1 MFNEIVKSFKLNS
14 DRLALVSG
22 SSEYSYK
29 QLATETFRKRDVFVS
44 AGISNTHVVVLIGD
58 FSFDGLTSLLAL
70 FMCKSAVI
78 PLTRQAYEKLA
89 SHIETLEYDFL
100 VDDNGLLNKS
110 QKLGVRKLSP
120 DDWRLVLSKKAASL
134 IVFTSGSTGSPK
146 AIAHDLD
153 DLCYRYLT
161 PKPPI
166 SSICF
171 LLFDHMG
178 GINTILFL
186 LFRGGL
192 AVNLEDR
199 NMNTICKLIE
209 KYKVELLPATPSFL
223 SQLLISKAYFSYD
236 LSSLRVISYGTEIMS
251 QAVLEKLNRVFPG
264 CTIKQT
270 YGLSETGVFDI
281 KSKANDSLWF
291 RFNDKGVNYKVEQ
304 GILWVKT
311 KSNLLG
317 KISFDSGKC
326 ILEKTEAEWYCTN
339 DLVEESEGFLKILG
353 RNSDLINVGGVKVYP
368 GEVENCL
375 LELDFIEDALVK
387 AKKNALTGQIV
398 VAYIKLNKSIDP
410 TEALNKIKRHCRLS
424 LDNYKRPVQYI
435 FDWEVSVND
444 RFKKVRI

>member
-1 MFNEIVKSFKLNS
+1 MFDEIVQRFNLNS

-29 QLATETFRKRDVFVS
+29 QLASETFRKRSVFLA
-44 AGISNTHVVVLIGD
+44 AGISNNHVVVLIGD

-89 SHIETLEYDFL
+89 SYVELLEYDFL
-100 VDDNGLLNKS
+100 IVENGLIKKS
-110 QKLGVRKLSP
+110 ERAGAHNLSP
-120 DDWRLVLSKKAASL
+120 DDWRSVLSKKAASL

-161 PKPPI
+161 PKPPL

-192 AVNLEDR
+192 AINLEDR
-199 NMNTICKLIE
+199 HMDTICKLIE
-209 KYKVELLPATPSFL
+209 KYRVELLPATPSFL
-223 SQLLISKAYFSYD
+223 SQLLISKAYSIYD

-251 QAVLEKLNRVFPG
+251 QSVLKKLNYVFPN

-281 KSKANDSLWF
+281 KSRANDSLWF
-291 RFNDKGVNYKVEQ
+291 RFNDKGVNYKIEQ

-311 KSNLLG
+311 RSNLLG
-317 KISFDSGKC
+317 KISFDGGKC
-326 ILEKTEAEWYCTN
+326 ILEKTQLEWYCTN

-353 RNSDLINVGGVKVYP
+353 RNTDLINISGLKVYP

-375 LELDFIEDALVK
+375 LELDFVEDALVK
-387 AKKNALTGQIV
+387 AKKNTLTGQIV
-398 VAYIKLNKSIDP
+398 VAYIKLNKSIEP
-410 TEALNKIKRHCRLS
+410 IEALSKIKQHCRLS
-424 LDNYKRPVQYI
+424 LDNYKRPMQYI
-435 FDWEVSVND
+435 FDWEVTIND